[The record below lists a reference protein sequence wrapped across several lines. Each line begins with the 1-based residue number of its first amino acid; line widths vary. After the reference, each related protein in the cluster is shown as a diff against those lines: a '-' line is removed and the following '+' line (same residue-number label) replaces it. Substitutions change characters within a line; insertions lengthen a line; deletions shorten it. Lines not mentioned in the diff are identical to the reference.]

1 MVNTDVVYNC
11 VKIITDTDNNIL
23 RYIIKNT
30 STGVEFEF
38 DESMI
43 NTWKES
49 GKKIV
54 MFDTEST
61 VNLNIREKNLLL
73 SERLQTLAEYM
84 VSIDGSCIVDYTSIR
99 QSVIA
104 GANSGFTDI
113 KEIYMSNQGV
123 YKHFDG
129 CTTVIDIDGFY
140 SSDMGGY
147 RNVIDAIHYLAE
159 DIKKCADGLKEPIHG
174 INNKEFNLDKLLEIS
189 SNNLLDLLHERIVPV
204 TISCKTDKGGEHRN
218 LNKVVYLKPVYLYD
232 DLITDLKVIYR
243 EAREMAIKCTK

>member
-11 VKIITDTDNNIL
+11 VKIITDNDDNVL
-23 RYIIKNT
+23 RYIIRNT
-30 STGVEFEF
+30 STGAEFEF

-43 NTWKES
+43 NSWKES

-54 MFDTEST
+54 MFDTESI
-61 VNLNIREKNLLL
+61 VNLSIREKNLLL
-73 SERLQTLAEYM
+73 SERLKNLAEYM
-84 VSIDGSCIVDYTSIR
+84 ASMDGSNIIDYTSIR

-104 GANSGFTDI
+104 GANSGFTDV

-147 RNVIDAIHYLAE
+147 RNVVDAIHYLAD
-159 DIKKCADGLKEPIHG
+159 DIKQCANGLKEPIHG

-189 SNNLLDLLHERIVPV
+189 STNLLNLLHERIVPV
-204 TISCKTDKGGEHRN
+204 TISCRTDKGGEQKN
-218 LNKVVYLKPVYLYD
+218 LNTVIYLKPVYLYD
-232 DLITDLKVIYR
+232 ELINDLKVIYR
-243 EAREMAIKCTK
+243 EAKEMAIKCTK